1 MSNAT
6 SFSEN
11 LLRSMIS
18 IGIVHHVIRFLCDMS
33 QYFLAAEVRQDVGAG
48 LRVSARLG
56 KRLSIRMRVSA
67 RVSA

>member
-1 MSNAT
+1 
-6 SFSEN
+6 
-11 LLRSMIS
+11 MIS